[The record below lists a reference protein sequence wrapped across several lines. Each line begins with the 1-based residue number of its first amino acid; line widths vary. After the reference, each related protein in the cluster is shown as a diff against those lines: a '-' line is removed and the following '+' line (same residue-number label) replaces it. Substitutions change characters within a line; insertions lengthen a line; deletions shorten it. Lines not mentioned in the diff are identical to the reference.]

1 MNDMEQMLIHRCK
14 RGDLTAFEILIS
26 NYEKKT
32 YNIAFGLVGK
42 EEDAKDIA
50 QDTFIKAFKSIATF
64 KEKSSFSTWLYR
76 ITINT
81 SKDYLRKRKNTIAFE
96 DINAQGEI
104 KDEGL
109 QPQEQLEHMEERK
122 LILSAL
128 KELKEEYSNVII
140 LKDLNGFSYQ
150 EIADILDINLGT
162 VKSRISRGR
171 FQLRD
176 ILSQSSQKF
185 TNN

>member
-14 RGDLTAFEILIS
+14 RGDITAFEILIS
-26 NYEKKT
+26 DYEKKT
-32 YNIAFGLVGK
+32 YNIAFGLVGN

-50 QDTFIKAFKSIATF
+50 QDTFIKAFKSIDSF
-64 KEKSSFSTWLYR
+64 KEKSSFYTWLYR

-81 SKDYLRKRKNTIAFE
+81 SKDFLRKRKKTIAIE

-109 QPQEQLEHMEERK
+109 QPQEQFEQMEERK
-122 LILSAL
+122 KILNAL
-128 KELKEEYSNVII
+128 RQLKEEYSNVVI

-171 FQLRD
+171 YQLRD
-176 ILSQSSQKF
+176 ILSQTSQNF
-185 TNN
+185 MNN